1 MTSLLLSP
9 QPTTMWQALVDWF
22 LGLGADY
29 GVDPIIFG
37 SISVGAIPFFWASV
51 AWLVRNLRRGRP
63 IVLPV
68 IATALCVLSAYVYL
82 FLAGEGLPSWVYGA
96 VAALIGYSAYSTW
109 ATARRATSSE
119 AEDASDG
126 SLSARPRPEPSLSG
140 DSLAEDSLSG
150 DPESEGPA
158 PAARAPEDPA

>member
-96 VAALIGYSAYSTW
+96 VAALVGYSAYSTW
-109 ATARRATSSE
+109 ATVRRATSSE